1 MIVHSLGDTASIAN
15 RFMAELRDEAIQKD
29 RLRFRYNLTRLGE
42 IMAYEISKT
51 LMYRPAIVKTSLGSA
66 NVPLPQTDVVLM
78 TVLRAGL
85 PFLQGFQNYFD
96 KADVGFIGAFRK
108 EGGAELSIQT
118 GYVGAPSLENKTL
131 ILIDTMLATGKS
143 IAESINT
150 LTNHGKPAAL
160 HLASVIAAPEGIDYL
175 RHTMPAISHLWTF
188 SIDERLNGNFYIV
201 PGLGDAGDLS
211 FGEKL

>member
-29 RLRFRYNLTRLGE
+29 RLRFRHNLTRLGE

-51 LMYRPAIVKTSLGSA
+51 LTYSPAIVKTSLGSA

-108 EGGAELSIQT
+108 EGGDELSIQT

-143 IAESINT
+143 ITETIKT
-150 LTNHGKPAAL
+150 LANHGRPAAL

-175 RHTMPAISHLWTF
+175 RHAVPAISHLWTF